1 MESTPGLSGFDEKL
15 WLAISALSGQ
25 LD

>member
-15 WLAISALSGQ
+15 WLAISALPGQ